1 LETDRVLGVSPSYIY
16 FPISLRRVLQQ
27 KEGGKVNQ
35 DCIFCRIIAG
45 EIESDILYQ
54 DDEVFAIRDIRP
66 QAPTHLLIITKIH
79 IPSLV
84 EVNAEQKGLLGHMIH
99 VANELARE
107 QGVAESGYRLV
118 VNTGPHSGQLVA
130 HLHLHLLGGRILG
143 RLG

>member
-1 LETDRVLGVSPSYIY
+1 
-16 FPISLRRVLQQ
+16 LRRVLQR
-27 KEGGKVNQ
+27 KEGGEVNK

-54 DDEVFAIRDIRP
+54 DDDVFAIRDIRP
-66 QAPTHLLIITKIH
+66 QTPTHLLIIPKAH
-79 IPSLV
+79 IPSLA

-99 VANELARE
+99 VANELARA

-118 VNTGPHSGQLVA
+118 INTGPNSGQLVA
-130 HLHLHLLGGRILG
+130 HLHFHLLGGRIMG

>member
-1 LETDRVLGVSPSYIY
+1 MT
-16 FPISLRRVLQQ
+16 
-27 KEGGKVNQ
+27 K

-45 EIESDILYQ
+45 EIQSDILYQ
-54 DDEVFAIRDIRP
+54 DDEVIAIRDSTP
-66 QAPTHLLIITKIH
+66 QAPTHLLIIPKAH
-79 IPSLV
+79 IPSLI

-118 VNTGPHSGQLVA
+118 INTGPHSGQLVA
-130 HLHLHLLGGRILG
+130 HLHLHLLGGRVMG